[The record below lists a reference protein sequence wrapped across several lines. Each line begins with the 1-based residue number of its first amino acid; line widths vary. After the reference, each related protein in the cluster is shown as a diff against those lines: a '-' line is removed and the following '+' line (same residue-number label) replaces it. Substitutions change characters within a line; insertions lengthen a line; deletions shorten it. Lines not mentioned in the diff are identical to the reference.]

1 MANPEHVKLV
11 KAGAVAIETVRHDR
25 EDLRL
30 DLIEADLNRADLSH
44 VDLSHADLFM
54 ANLSHANLSH
64 TNLDYAYLN
73 EANLTHAN
81 LRVANLDYADLSG
94 ANLSRADLSRANL
107 SGANLSAATLT
118 GADLTDS
125 CWNGT
130 AICNT
135 VFDEVATLARTFHNG
150 PSSLGLDTIERNA
163 GNLPDHFL
171 RGCGVPEAWIDYI
184 HALTGSPF
192 EFYSCFISYN
202 HDDKRF
208 ARQLHDRL
216 QGKGIRCWLDEHA
229 MVPGDDMYRK
239 VDEGIRIWDKVL
251 LCCSG
256 SSLQSPWVERE
267 IDTAIEKEMDFQ
279 KSKGEQ
285 ILKIIPLNL
294 DGSLFD
300 WTGSHAATLRKRL
313 AADFTGWKSDADKF
327 EHQFENV
334 VKALRTDRGQLPP
347 PKPILGT

>member
-11 KAGAVAIETVRHDR
+11 KAGAEAIRKARIANPELKL
-25 EDLRL
+25 DLR
-30 DLIEADLNRADLSH
+30 RADLRR
-44 VDLSHADLFM
+44 
-54 ANLSHANLSH
+54 ANLSDANLNDADLRGS
-64 TNLDYAYLN
+64 YL
-73 EANLTHAN
+73 
-81 LRVANLDYADLSG
+81 RGVDLSG
-94 ANLSRADLSRANL
+94 ASLRDADLRGSHLRGVDLSGASLRDADLSDANLSDANLSDADLSDANLSDANL
-107 SGANLSAATLT
+107 SGA
-118 GADLTDS
+118 DLTES
-125 CWNGT
+125 VWSAT
-130 AICNT
+130 SICNT
-135 VFDEVATLARTFHNG
+135 CFEGVTTLANTIHTG
-150 PSSLGLDTIERNA
+150 PSSLGLDTIEGNA
-163 GNLPDHFL
+163 GNLPDQFL

-202 HDDKRF
+202 HDDKQF

-251 LCCSG
+251 LCCSEA
-256 SSLQSPWVERE
+256 SLKSPWVERE

-285 ILKIIPLNL
+285 ILKIVPLNL

-300 WTGSHAATLRKRL
+300 WTGSHAVALRKRL

-327 EHQFENV
+327 EQQFENV
-334 VKALRTDRGQLPP
+334 VKALRTDRGQRPP